1 MVCLFGNPHPF
12 ARIPP
17 ASAVPF
23 QDFWTYASWLSFTY
37 IFCLFCL
44 ATTLEN
50 FLDFQKYAGWHGG
63 AGGGQSVAGGGGWW
77 GGPRSVAGGGG
88 RGADRVRNVTT
99 PTTAGKPVV
108 GEPTPNQTGS
118 SRSGGGSGG
127 DGGCHCA
134 AHAAGDAAGDAGVA
148 VHVAVFVA
156 VAVTVAVAVAVAAG
170 TAVCC
175 SVAGEEE
182 EEVQRRVSDAL
193 RGQTRSTVTGFCV
206 APSILPLLTTFVPS
220 GTGGNT
226 PPLDP

>member
-23 QDFWTYASWLSFTY
+23 QDFWTYA
-37 IFCLFCL
+37 
-44 ATTLEN
+44 
-50 FLDFQKYAGWHGG
+50 YASARARGPKKNPYGDYYAAHHSGPNWVNPPQGRG
-63 AGGGQSVAGGGGWW
+63 KRGGQRRRWAGL
-77 GGPRSVAGGGG
+77 R
-88 RGADRVRNVTT
+88 
-99 PTTAGKPVV
+99 
-108 GEPTPNQTGS
+108 GS

-134 AHAAGDAAGDAGVA
+134 AHAAGDAAGDAGVVAAAGAVAGDAGVA

>member
-1 MVCLFGNPHPF
+1 MAIITPHTTAAP
-12 ARIPP
+12 IGSTPP
-17 ASAVPF
+17 
-23 QDFWTYASWLSFTY
+23 QGRG
-37 IFCLFCL
+37 
-44 ATTLEN
+44 
-50 FLDFQKYAGWHGG
+50 KR
-63 AGGGQSVAGGGGWW
+63 GGQRRRWAGL
-77 GGPRSVAGGGG
+77 R
-88 RGADRVRNVTT
+88 
-99 PTTAGKPVV
+99 
-108 GEPTPNQTGS
+108 GS

>member
-23 QDFWTYASWLSFTY
+23 QDFWTYAVSDTPTVREGGSTKGRRSAL
-37 IFCLFCL
+37 CV
-44 ATTLEN
+44 
-50 FLDFQKYAGWHGG
+50 G
-63 AGGGQSVAGGGGWW
+63 AGPWPKKKPIWRLLRRTPQRPQLGQPPPQGRGKRGGQRRRWAGL
-77 GGPRSVAGGGG
+77 R
-88 RGADRVRNVTT
+88 
-99 PTTAGKPVV
+99 
-108 GEPTPNQTGS
+108 GS